1 MKKIICLFCAAL
13 LLAACSSPQQDTTT
27 AINNTQAEKNI
38 RAALSDLGEISA
50 IEPSEWDG
58 VFAVTISGQTLYA
71 SADGSH
77 FLAGD
82 LYRAEGRV
90 NLTNLK
96 RDDIRKK
103 MLEGLA
109 PEDSIVFSPQGETKF
124 VTWVFTD
131 VDCAYCR
138 KLHKDIAE
146 YNDLGI
152 EVRYLAF
159 PRAGEG
165 SQSWLESQSVWCSE
179 DRKAAL
185 TNAKN
190 GAKISVSPDCAA
202 AKAVAHG
209 YAAGQAA
216 GLRGTPMILDAEG
229 HQLGGYLPPRQL
241 LQRLQSS
248 S

>member
-1 MKKIICLFCAAL
+1 MKKITSTLCAVL
-13 LLAACSSPQQDTTT
+13 LLAACSSPQQDTATS
-27 AINNTQAEKNI
+27 INNTQAEKNI
-38 RAALSDLGEISA
+38 RAALSDLGEISS

-58 VFAVTISGQTLYA
+58 VYAATISGQTLYV

-96 RDDIRKK
+96 RDDVRKQV
-103 MLEGLA
+103 LNDLA
-109 PEDSIVFSPQGETKF
+109 PEDSIVFSPDGETKY

-131 VDCAYCR
+131 VDCTYCR

-159 PRAGEG
+159 PRAGKG
-165 SQSWLESQSVWCSE
+165 SKSWLESQSVWCSE
-179 DRKAAL
+179 DRKAAI
-185 TNAKN
+185 TNAKS
-190 GAKISVSPDCAA
+190 GAKITVSPDCAA

-209 YAAGQAA
+209 YAAGEAA
-216 GLRGTPMILDAEG
+216 GLRGTPMILDADG
-229 HQLGGYLPPRQL
+229 HQLGGYLPPQQL
-241 LQRLQSS
+241 LQRLQTSS
-248 S
+248 